1 MLYSLT
7 ALDPFNPYLKKIN
20 IYKKNLEFQFSLC
33 CYSSKHG
40 FLVFEILPDFLSS
53 INLFSLRGAFCLVQI
68 LL

>member
-40 FLVFEILPDFLSS
+40 FWFLKYYP
-53 INLFSLRGAFCLVQI
+53 IFSPP
-68 LL
+68 